1 MSNGTDFMKSS
12 KLKIDK
18 TKPEPKP
25 FAFFSI
31 KIVKK
36 KKHKQ
41 KTKKFRSYIEN
52 KQKFMH
58 VQMALGISGEQINI
72 VGV

>member
-1 MSNGTDFMKSS
+1 LSPNLLLFSQ
-12 KLKIDK
+12 LKYD
-18 TKPEPKP
+18 
-25 FAFFSI
+25 
-31 KIVKK
+31 KK
-36 KKHKQ
+36 KNHNQ

>member
-1 MSNGTDFMKSS
+1 LIIQSLSPNLLLFSQ
-12 KLKIDK
+12 LKYD
-18 TKPEPKP
+18 
-25 FAFFSI
+25 
-31 KIVKK
+31 KK
-36 KKHKQ
+36 KNHNQ